1 MSGPRRALAAC
12 AVAALAA
19 CASLAIA
26 APSWAWG
33 KFTVT
38 TIAKGLDNPRDLA
51 IGPDGKLYVAEAGHG
66 GTECQEHEGEST
78 CVGFTSGVS
87 RIESGGVHKVL
98 SGFLSIS
105 GGGGF
110 GATGIDGISFFGNH
124 LFGIEAGSQDAVP
137 PAGFAPATL
146 AKAREQAGRLGAA
159 DFGGHVSEIAN
170 VGHFDFEWAKE
181 HTALAPENFPDANPY
196 GVLAGSFG
204 ELVVDAASNT
214 LDFVSPS
221 GHIQVL
227 TFFPSPK
234 PPPAKPEAD
243 AVPTCL
249 DKGPDGAIYV
259 GELTGAASEPGE
271 SVVWRWTPG
280 HAPTAWARGLTAV
293 TGCGFGPDGQ
303 FYAVEFSTKGLIHA
317 EPGTGAVVRVPP
329 GSTSPETVVSGL
341 SFPGGFAASSNAGF
355 VSNWSIAPANSGGGP
370 VGEVVKI
377 TRE

>member
-1 MSGPRRALAAC
+1 MSGSRRALAAC
-12 AVAALAA
+12 AAAALAA

-26 APSWAWG
+26 APSWGWG
-33 KFTVT
+33 TFKTT

-66 GTECQEHEGEST
+66 GPECQTHEGET
-78 CVGFTSGVS
+78 ACVGFTSGVS
-87 RIESGGVHKVL
+87 RIESGAAHKVL
-98 SGFLSIS
+98 SGFFSIS
-105 GGGGF
+105 EGGGF
-110 GATGIDGISFFGNH
+110 GATGIDGISFFDSH

-137 PAGFAPATL
+137 PSGFAPATL

-159 DFGGHVSEIAN
+159 DFSGHVKEVAN
-170 VGHFDFEWAKE
+170 VGHFDFEWSKE
-181 HTALAPENFPDANPY
+181 HKFLVPEQFPDANPY

-204 ELVVDAASNT
+204 ELVVDAGANT
-214 LDFVSPS
+214 LDFVSP
-221 GHIQVL
+221 GGAIQVL
-227 TFFPSPK
+227 AFFPSPK
-234 PPPAKPEAD
+234 TTPPESD

-249 DKGPDGAIYV
+249 DKGPDGAIYI
-259 GELTGAASEPGE
+259 GELTGAASAPGD

-280 HAPTAWARGLTAV
+280 HAPTVWARGLTAV

-303 FYAVEFSTKGLIHA
+303 FYAVEFSTKGLVGA
-317 EPGTGAVVRVPP
+317 EPGTGVVVRVPP
-329 GSTSPETVVSGL
+329 GSTSPTTIVSGL